1 MNTRHEPNGHDDYG
15 AWQVI
20 ASSITVVLLCVPSV
34 QAVVDVWH
42 MFQTE
47 FLQLWDQHSH
57 KGDAYPAALF
67 GGSVQQGQQAH
78 QACVLALKTLL
89 SSTLIYLHFFLAAW
103 SLVICAC
110 LQRLLATTLILY
122 SSL

>member
-1 MNTRHEPNGHDDYG
+1 M
-15 AWQVI
+15 
-20 ASSITVVLLCVPSV
+20 ASSITVVLVCMLSV

-67 GGSVQQGQQAH
+67 GGPVQQGQQAH

-89 SSTLIYLHFFLAAW
+89 SSILIYLHFYLHFFLAAW
-103 SLVICAC
+103 SLVSCIFRGF
-110 LQRLLATTLILY
+110 LQQLSFFTAHF
-122 SSL
+122 SCVAHC